1 MNLTRLLARL
11 GQIVCALFVAVL
23 VFFLTLAAGIAFAA
37 WFINHGAPPPTGST
51 VRPLHLRHYVAPI
64 VGAGTA
70 FWVLLRCALSAG
82 RRAALG
88 IAAGAPLRN
97 VLRPALFAVT
107 WTLMATAA
115 FALAAWIQRKLFGF
129 FLPP

>member
-1 MNLTRLLARL
+1 MNFHRLLARL
-11 GQIVCALFVAVL
+11 GQIVCALFVAAL
-23 VFFLTLAAGIAFAA
+23 VFFFTLAAGIAFAA
-37 WFINHGAPPPTGST
+37 WFINQGAPSPTGST

-64 VGAGTA
+64 AGAGTA
-70 FWVLLRCALSAG
+70 VWVLLRCALSAG
-82 RRAALG
+82 RRAALS
-88 IAAGAPLRN
+88 IAAGAPLKN